1 MKYKN
6 LMCGLLVSTIAAT
19 AAQAGSIWAKRDKNA
34 TMVYSDDTA
43 RQIGDVLTIIISEST
58 KIDNKVDRELK
69 KTTDRNSN
77 FNGEVGITTPNHNI
91 LPRIPGFTM
100 NATTDNELS
109 GVSNYKD
116 ERSFEDRITV
126 VVEDVQSNGDLVV
139 IGTRHRDIAD
149 DKQLITISGIVRPSD
164 ISFDNTI
171 RSEQVGNFTIVQKNE
186 GYSDTYTKT
195 GWLGKIFDFLWPF

>member
-1 MKYKN
+1 MKCKN
-6 LMCGLLVSTIAAT
+6 LMCGLLVSAIILT
-19 AAQAGSIWAKRDKNA
+19 AAQAGSIWAKRDKNT

-69 KTTDRNSN
+69 KTTDRTSN
-77 FNGEVGITTPNHNI
+77 FDGNLGITTPQHNI
-91 LPRIPGFTM
+91 LPRMPGFTM
-100 NATTDNELS
+100 NAATDNELS

-126 VVEDVQSNGDLVV
+126 VVEDVQTSGNLVV

-186 GYSDTYTKT
+186 GYSDTYTGT